1 MKAAS
6 STGWLV
12 TGRAGGMGQGWRLGQ
27 GSSEGRPPSP
37 TPPHRPVGTAPWGCS
52 RASRALDLSPVRF
65 AQEPFVPFLLPTP
78 TQSRSRLQGGEQ
90 GAGKSG

>member
-1 MKAAS
+1 M
-6 STGWLV
+6 
-12 TGRAGGMGQGWRLGQ
+12 AGHWESWGNGAGVEAGAGELRGETSQ
-27 GSSEGRPPSP
+27 PH
-37 TPPHRPVGTAPWGCS
+37 PPHRPVGTAPWGCS

-90 GAGKSG
+90 GAGKRG

>member
-6 STGWLV
+6 SAGWPV
-12 TGRAGGMGQGWRLGQ
+12 TGCAGEMGQGWRPGQ
-27 GSSEGRPPSP
+27 GSSAGRPPR
-37 TPPHRPVGTAPWGCS
+37 PPHRPVGTAPWGCS

-78 TQSRSRLQGGEQ
+78 TQSRSRLRGGER